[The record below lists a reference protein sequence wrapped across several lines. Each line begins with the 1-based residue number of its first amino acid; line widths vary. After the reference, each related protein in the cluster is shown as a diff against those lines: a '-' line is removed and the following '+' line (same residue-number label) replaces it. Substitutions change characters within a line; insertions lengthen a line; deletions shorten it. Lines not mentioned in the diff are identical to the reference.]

1 MRRLRGLIARADGST
16 LPGTVAFDATI
27 AAVEAAGEAGAGDYI
42 LPAFIDLQVNG
53 AGAVDVMNASADALL
68 RLGAELAREGTAA
81 WLPTAIT
88 APLERIEKVAATIAE
103 AAAAQ
108 TRRTDSALSGAG
120 VPVRPPAAATADA
133 TILGMHLEGP
143 FISPARL
150 GAHPPLALVPRD
162 EALARVAALGAL
174 RMVTLAPELDGAL
187 DAIARLGARGV
198 AAALGHTDATLEQA
212 QTAVA
217 AGARM
222 FTHTFNA
229 MAPIHHRRPGAA
241 AAAMLPSHAFAAVI
255 ADGVHVHPEMLRL
268 LYRARGAAGICL
280 TTDRVA
286 VGGEPGTA
294 PLAGA
299 AVKDGAA
306 RMPDGTLVGSVI
318 LMLDGA
324 RMMVERAG
332 ASVGEAALMGATNP
346 ARVLG
351 LAGRG
356 RVEAGARAD
365 LLVLGPALELKTVI
379 IGGRELA

>member
-53 AGAVDVMNASADALL
+53 AGAIDVMNASADALL

-88 APLERIEKVAATIAE
+88 APLERIEKVAATVAE
-103 AAAAQ
+103 AAAEQ
-108 TRRTDSALSGAG
+108 STRGGDAFRRAAIPARGS
-120 VPVRPPAAATADA
+120 AAAAQA
-133 TILGMHLEGP
+133 AILGMHLEGP

-150 GAHPPLALVPRD
+150 GAHPPLALAPRG
-162 EALARVAALGAL
+162 EALEHVAALSAL

-286 VGGEPGTA
+286 VGGEPGA
-294 PLAGA
+294 SLLAGA

-318 LMLDGA
+318 SMLDGA